1 MEVIVRNGCG
11 VDVHKRTVVAC
22 LRWIDPG
29 GQLHKETRT
38 FGTVTQ
44 ELLALSDWL
53 SEHEVSHVAMEST
66 GVYWRPVYNILE
78 GQCELLVVNAAHI
91 KNVPG
96 RKTDVADAEW
106 IADLLAVGLLR
117 GSCIPERD
125 TRELR
130 ELVRYRKSLVRDRTA
145 EVNRVQKVLEGA
157 NIKLSNVATDIM
169 GKSGRAILERL
180 IAGEDE
186 AEALAE
192 LSKGRLRNKRQEL
205 AQALQGRMGTHQQFM
220 LQELLGHIDYVNQT
234 IERLETEIEVRQRP
248 FEEDIRRLTGVP
260 GVQERQARVLAAE
273 LPDVS
278 RFPTAKHLA
287 SWAGLAPG
295 NNESAGKRK
304 SGRITQGNPTL
315 REALIEAAWAAVRS
329 KNTYLSSMYRRLAP
343 RRGAKKAIVAVA
355 HSMLISIYYMLT
367 RGTDYIEL
375 GSTYFD
381 ERHHLHTKNRLVH
394 RLEAL
399 GYQVTLEAAPAAA

>member
-1 MEVIVRNGCG
+1 MEVIIRNGCG
-11 VDVHKRTVVAC
+11 LDVHKRTVVAC
-22 LRWIDPG
+22 LRWVDAD

-78 GQCELLVVNAAHI
+78 GQFELLVVNAAHI

-130 ELVRYRKSLVRDRTA
+130 ELVRYRKSLVRERTA
-145 EVNRVQKVLEGA
+145 EVNRIQKVLEGA
-157 NIKLSNVATDIM
+157 NIKLSDVATDIM
-169 GKSGRAILERL
+169 GKSGRTILEQL
-180 IAGEDE
+180 IAGQVD
-186 AEALAE
+186 AAALAD
-192 LSKGRLRNKRQEL
+192 LSKGRLRTKREEL
-205 AQALQGRMGTHQQFM
+205 TQALHGRMGSHQRFM
-220 LQELLGHIDYVNQT
+220 LKQLLGHIDYLNQT
-234 IERLETEIEVRQRP
+234 IERLETEIEDRQRP
-248 FEEDIRRLTGVP
+248 FEEEIERLKGVP
-260 GVQERQARVLAAE
+260 GVQERLARVLAAE
-273 LPDVS
+273 LPDLS

-287 SWAGLAPG
+287 SWTGLAPG

-304 SGRITQGNPTL
+304 SGHITPGNPTL
-315 REALIEAAWAAVRS
+315 RETLIEAAWAAVRS

-343 RRGAKKAIVAVA
+343 RLGPKKAIVAVA

-367 RGTDYIEL
+367 RETDYIDL

-381 ERHHLHTKNRLVH
+381 ERQHVRTKNRLVH

-399 GYQVTLEAAPAAA
+399 GYHVTLEATATAA

>member
-78 GQCELLVVNAAHI
+78 GQFELLVVNAAHI

-157 NIKLSNVATDIM
+157 NIKLSDVATDIM
-169 GKSGRAILERL
+169 GKSGRAILEGL
-180 IAGEDE
+180 IEGEDA

-192 LSKGRLRNKRQEL
+192 LSKGRLRNKREEL
-205 AQALQGRMGTHQQFM
+205 AQALQGRMGTHQRFM
-220 LQELLGHIDYVNQT
+220 LRELLGHIDYLNQT
-234 IERLETEIEVRQRP
+234 IERLETEIEERQRP
-248 FEEDIRRLTGVP
+248 FEEEIERLKGVP
-260 GVQERQARVLAAE
+260 GLQERQARVVAAE

-304 SGRITQGNPTL
+304 SGKITQGNPTL

-381 ERHHLHTKNRLVH
+381 ERHHLRTKNRLVH

-399 GYQVTLEAAPAAA
+399 GYQVTLEAVPAAA

>member
-78 GQCELLVVNAAHI
+78 GQFELLVVNAAHI

-157 NIKLSNVATDIM
+157 NIKLSDVATDIM
-169 GKSGRAILERL
+169 GKSGRAILEGL
-180 IAGEDE
+180 IEGEDA

-192 LSKGRLRNKRQEL
+192 LSKGRLRNKREEL
-205 AQALQGRMGTHQQFM
+205 AQALQGRMGAHQRFM
-220 LQELLGHIDYVNQT
+220 LRELLGHIDYVNQT
-234 IERLETEIEVRQRP
+234 IERLESEIEERQRP
-248 FEEDIRRLTGVP
+248 FEEEIERLKGVP
-260 GVQERQARVLAAE
+260 GLQERQARVVAAE

-304 SGRITQGNPTL
+304 SGKITQGNPTL